1 MEYKVIPFTPSI
13 DRNKGNSAKVA
24 QQLEVIISNY
34 NDQGW
39 RYVRLESVETHVLPD
54 SGCFGIGSQPGYTA
68 YRQMI
73 VFSKE

>member
-39 RYVRLESVETHVLPD
+39 RYVRLESVETYVIADP
-54 SGCFGIGSQPGYTA
+54 GCFGFGAKPGFTA